1 MASRL
6 VALTASPA
14 RILVWLVNI
23 LFAMAVACF
32 GSTTAF
38 GESYRNLNEI
48 LKELTTK
55 SALSSQSSK
64 DNSIDLHIQFELN
77 SKKLLANAKRQ
88 LDALAGAIGHEDLA
102 NFGFLIAGHT
112 DASGDASHNKKLSES
127 RANAVKTYL
136 ISRHHIAKER
146 LKTTGWGEQRLKI
159 PMRPNHP
166 INRRVEVTAIPFS
179 ELK

>member
-1 MASRL
+1 MASR
-6 VALTASPA
+6 VAALMASPG
-14 RILVWLVNI
+14 RNLTWLANI

-88 LDALAGAIGHEDLA
+88 LDALAGAIGHEDL
-102 NFGFLIAGHT
+102 I
-112 DASGDASHNKKLSES
+112 GD
-127 RANAVKTYL
+127 
-136 ISRHHIAKER
+136 
-146 LKTTGWGEQRLKI
+146 
-159 PMRPNHP
+159 
-166 INRRVEVTAIPFS
+166 
-179 ELK
+179 